1 MMFDLSRFA
10 PLFFAFALFLDTH
23 GFAAAESKA
32 HLSVTKQIAEIET
45 RVGGRLGVVA
55 LDTSTGKHIEY
66 RATERFPLCSTF
78 KLLLAAALLSRVDQ
92 NEEKLDKRISYTES
106 DLLEYA
112 PVTRQRAHEGSMTV
126 SELCAA
132 AIEYSDNTAANL
144 LLKTIGGPAK
154 LTEYIR
160 SIGDTVTR
168 LDRDEPSLNTAIKG
182 DDRDTTSPISMTNDM
197 KALLVGSRLSEVSR
211 QQLQNWLI
219 ANTTGA
225 KRLRAGFPTTWRI
238 GDKTGSGQNGASNDI
253 AIVWSTN
260 RPPILI
266 AVYLTESKASA
277 DECNGAIAAVG
288 RIVEAS
294 F

>member
-1 MMFDLSRFA
+1 MFDLPRFA
-10 PLFFAFALFLDTH
+10 PVCFAFTLFLETH
-23 GFAAAESKA
+23 GFAAAEPKA
-32 HLSVTKQIAEIET
+32 HQSVTKQIAEIET

-55 LDTSTGKHIEY
+55 LDTSTGKHIEF

-78 KLLLAAALLSRVDQ
+78 KLLLAGAVLSRVDQ
-92 NEEKLDKRISYTES
+92 NEEKLDRRILYTES

-112 PVTRQRAHEGSMTV
+112 PVTRQQVHDGSMTV

-182 DDRDTTSPISMTNDM
+182 DDRDTTSPISMTSDM
-197 KALLVGSRLSEVSR
+197 KALLIGKRLSEGSR
-211 QQLQNWLI
+211 QQLQDWII
-219 ANTTGA
+219 ANATGA
-225 KRLRAGFPTTWRI
+225 KRLRAGLPTTWRV
-238 GDKTGSGQNGASNDI
+238 GDKTGTGQNGSSNDV
-253 AIVWSTN
+253 AIVWPPN

-266 AVYLTESKASA
+266 AVYLTEAKASA
-277 DECNGAIAAVG
+277 DDCNRAIAAVG
-288 RIVEAS
+288 RIVAES